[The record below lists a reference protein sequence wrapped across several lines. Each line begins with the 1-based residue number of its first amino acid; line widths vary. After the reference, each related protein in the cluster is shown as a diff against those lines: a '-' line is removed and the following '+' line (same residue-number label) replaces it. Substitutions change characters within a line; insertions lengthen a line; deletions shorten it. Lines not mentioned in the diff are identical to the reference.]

1 LLDQRGWGR
10 TGVLSDNP
18 AMPESRLLPPTGL
31 RAYYRPHQYLGDET
45 ILMAVWPIGGAVE
58 GFHVVLIT
66 VNPSRLR
73 RVSRAMD

>member
-1 LLDQRGWGR
+1 MLDQRGWGR

-31 RAYYRPHQYLGDET
+31 RARPHQYLGNAT
-45 ILMAVWPIGGAVE
+45 ILMAVWPIGGTVE

-66 VNPSRLR
+66 VNPSLLR